1 MHIFMQQSCNVQ
13 LYIKRSL
20 QDLVIDVQ
28 KSTVR
33 DFVELLK
40 IFFFFLIGNQRTIIN
55 EKKRK
60 VQVVHD
66 DEQQG
71 TENTNIKTKER
82 ENQKD
87 NLRENINSGRDE
99 KSEKPQQQDHSKRLR

>member
-1 MHIFMQQSCNVQ
+1 MQMSYLGLMASV
-13 LYIKRSL
+13 
-20 QDLVIDVQ
+20 
-28 KSTVR
+28 
-33 DFVELLK
+33 
-40 IFFFFLIGNQRTIIN
+40 FFFFLIGNQRTVIN

-71 TENTNIKTKER
+71 IENTNIKTKER

-87 NLRENINSGRDE
+87 NLRENINSGRDK
-99 KSEKPQQQDHSKRLR
+99 KSEKPQPQDHSKRLR

>member
-1 MHIFMQQSCNVQ
+1 M
-13 LYIKRSL
+13 
-20 QDLVIDVQ
+20 
-28 KSTVR
+28 
-33 DFVELLK
+33 LK
-40 IFFFFLIGNQRTIIN
+40 NFYLIGNQRTIIN

-71 TENTNIKTKER
+71 IENTNIKTKER